1 MAAPNI
7 LQVSTIT
14 GKTDVLA
21 VTTTATALVENAA
34 ASGKVLKV
42 NTVIISNINGSAA
55 ADITLD
61 LFRNSVAYRL
71 VSTVP
76 VLQDTTFIALGRD
89 YPLYLEEGDALR
101 VTASA
106 NSMLTSICSYEVI
119 T

>member
-21 VTTTATALVENAA
+21 VTTTATAIVTNATG
-34 ASGKVLKV
+34 SNSVYKV
-42 NTVIISNINGSAA
+42 NALVIANIDGVNSC
-55 ADITLD
+55 DVSVEI
-61 LFRNSVAYRL
+61 FRSSVAYRL
-71 VSTVP
+71 INTVA
-76 VLQDTTFIALGRD
+76 VVADSSFIAIGRD

-101 VTASA
+101 VVASA
-106 NSMLTSICSYEVI
+106 NGDLTAVCSYEVI